1 MKKIKEI
8 TAREHEVAKLV
19 AEGLTNAKIA
29 KKLKITEG
37 TVKQHLYKIFS
48 KLKVKSRLQLVTKFK
63 I

>member
-1 MKKIKEI
+1 MRKIKEI
-8 TAREHEVAKLV
+8 TAREYEVAKLV

-37 TVKQHLYKIFS
+37 TVKQHLYNIFS